1 MAAATGSGPDDAGA
15 CADGRKDDAAVRQLR
30 RYSVTTAPNEANTA
44 VADGCPD
51 LGDGSLQTTALRTR
65 PSMETMEVAAVEI
78 DPRGRGDAPCGGTG
92 GRDERKLVLPC
103 RRTLFSRLERW
114 EKSLK
119 DVGSTIGKLVWMAKF
134 GR

>member
-65 PSMETMEVAAVEI
+65 PSMETMEVRRPTPKRGSAPSSPSSLLPRRHHCTLCHCSHPWRQV
-78 DPRGRGDAPCGGTG
+78 RGRGDA
-92 GRDERKLVLPC
+92 R
-103 RRTLFSRLERW
+103 
-114 EKSLK
+114 
-119 DVGSTIGKLVWMAKF
+119 
-134 GR
+134 